1 MAVVSAPS
9 VADKAAEVVTL
20 STTPV
25 IVPFEPSMGWI
36 PAPAYSG
43 NEGQGNQSVGYATD

>member
-1 MAVVSAPS
+1 MAVVSAPTP
-9 VADKAAEVVTL
+9 ADQGAAVVTL

-43 NEGQGNQSVGYATD
+43 SEGQGNQSVGYATD

>member
-1 MAVVSAPS
+1 MAVLSAP
-9 VADKAAEVVTL
+9 VAAAPDPLISITTL
-20 STTPV
+20 G
-25 IVPFEPSMGWI
+25 IVFPDLEANVL